1 MNNME
6 YTVVQERLCE
16 ALIRAVNRM
25 IEDGWEP
32 QGGITMDSYPAE
44 RLWVQAMIRR
54 PAAFSTKKVSP
65 KELSISS
72 ASAGVAQIDI
82 NAGSPPV
89 H

>member
-1 MNNME
+1 ME
-6 YTVVQERLCE
+6 YTVIKEST
-16 ALIRAVNRM
+16 ALKLVAAVEHM
-25 IEDGWEP
+25 IADGWEP
-32 QGGITMDSYPAE
+32 QGGVACEELADTWA
-44 RLWVQAMIRR
+44 QAMIRR

-82 NAGSPPV
+82 NAGAAPV